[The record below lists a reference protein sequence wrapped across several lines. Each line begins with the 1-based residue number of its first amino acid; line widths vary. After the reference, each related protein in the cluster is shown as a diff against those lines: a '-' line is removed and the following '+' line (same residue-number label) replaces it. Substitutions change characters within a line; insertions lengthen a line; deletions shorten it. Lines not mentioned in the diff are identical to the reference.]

1 ARERKRHGR
10 WSKRM
15 PLVRLELRDDY
26 GLGDPVLYRGGFRKE
41 EPKAILD
48 GVAVSGLVG
57 ILRQLGDVAKLV
69 LLASLGPVYNLPDVL
84 CESDDDTFRRSYPYS
99 SEELLSP
106 RSYTSSEQWEQEGRS
121 EYVDHELNDVPDRF
135 QSSTTSISRPMDLRK

>member
-69 LLASLGPVYNLPDVL
+69 LLASLHLDDKSFISG
-84 CESDDDTFRRSYPYS
+84 SDWLARIRD
-99 SEELLSP
+99 E
-106 RSYTSSEQWEQEGRS
+106 
-121 EYVDHELNDVPDRF
+121 
-135 QSSTTSISRPMDLRK
+135 QSSLVSTELPRFMMDSYEQCRDPPRLFLLDK